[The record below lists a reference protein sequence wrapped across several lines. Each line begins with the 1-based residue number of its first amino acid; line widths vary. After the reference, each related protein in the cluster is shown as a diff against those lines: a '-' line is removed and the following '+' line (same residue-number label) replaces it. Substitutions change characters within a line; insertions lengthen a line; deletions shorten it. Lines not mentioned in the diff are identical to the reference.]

1 MRKQTSLAGSWQFKL
16 DPEGTLRVQ
25 DVAPDQTIQVPM
37 PWQAAFPELE
47 KYSGFAWYQ
56 REIDLTEDWL
66 TEHLLLTFGAV
77 DYWCEVF
84 VNGQRVGEH
93 EGGYTRFSF
102 DIRPYVQA
110 GSNQIAVRVYD
121 AAYPNMVVPRWYE
134 DGAAPG
140 NPPFNPL
147 HVPHGK
153 QSWYY
158 ECGGIWQDVTL
169 TALPA
174 VYVDQ
179 VQITTDIHSGTA
191 TVNVKLGGTP
201 NSGATLQVAID
212 GIDGA
217 AAELALRSGQQEV
230 SLTVTVPEPTW
241 WTPETPQLYTATVSL
256 GDVTS
261 GDQDAQNIRFGF
273 RHIAINGGQLLLN
286 GEPIYMLAA
295 LDQDMYHRTIYTV
308 PSEEYLR
315 DEFRKAKELGLNTLR
330 CHIKP
335 PDPLY
340 MDLADEM
347 GLLTWIEI
355 PSWRTFY
362 PRTQLQYARFNV
374 TDDIK
379 ARARQTLEEMIARD
393 FNHPSLIIWTIVNE
407 DWGTSVNISPN
418 DRAWLAEMYDY
429 GKQLDTTRLVVD
441 NSACIMNVH
450 VKSDIDDYHVYTNI
464 PGQEAFFDTFIE
476 NFSRR
481 ANWSYTGQG
490 EAQRTGEEVLIL
502 SEFGNW
508 GLPTLKA
515 LRESDGSVP
524 EWFKLGPWWSAGEG
538 EPGWPKDVESRFQKL
553 GLSDIWKDF
562 DTFAEASQ
570 WHQYTAMKYEIEAMR
585 RQPQLMGYV
594 ITELSD
600 IYWESNGLLDFNR
613 GKKVYHDVFA
623 LINTPDV
630 VLPRLPR
637 YNTWDDQT
645 LPFQVTGSHFSGSD
659 WSQISLTTSAN
670 GDVSTIDIPALGR
683 GEVANWGVQSLNFGE
698 VNAPEVQS
706 VQFAVSSGR
715 DIVAQNDVKVL
726 VLPAEHRTPHYTG
739 SLTIDTPFDPFADL
753 SSPKAPTPFGGV
765 LQALGYPVTETF
777 SPEALIV
784 TTHPTDEALN
794 EVRRGGRMLYIA
806 NGLGPFFWYQGRGGI
821 YGGSWITSYTWVR
834 DGIFK
839 RVAISNPLSMPYA
852 AVMPT
857 GVFAGLPFEDPSVQQ
872 DFLSGQIT
880 GWIGHPAVNTV
891 QFRYGEG
898 IVLMTTFN
906 FVGALS
912 QPTADPVAVAM
923 LHDLVEYV
931 TSDACQPTLTTNYDG
946 VRSQFD
952 QVVGHVGG

>member
-1 MRKQTSLAGSWQFKL
+1 MRKQRSLSGSWQFKL
-16 DPEGTLRVQ
+16 DPEGTLRVH
-25 DVAPDQTIQVPM
+25 DLAPDQTIQVPM
-37 PWQAAFPELE
+37 PWQAAFPEME
-47 KYSGFAWYQ
+47 KYSGFAWYSL
-56 REIDLTEDWL
+56 EVELTEDWL
-66 TEHLLLTFGAV
+66 TSHLLLTFGAV

-93 EGGYTRFSF
+93 EGGYTQFSF
-102 DIRPYVQA
+102 DIRSFVQA

-121 AAYPNMVVPRWYE
+121 AAYPNLVVPRWYE
-134 DGAAPG
+134 DGPAPG
-140 NPPFNPL
+140 NPPFDPL
-147 HVPHGK
+147 HLPHGK

-174 VYVDQ
+174 AYLDQ
-179 VQITTDIHSGTA
+179 VRITTDIHINA
-191 TVNVKLGGTP
+191 VTVNVRLAGAVI
-201 NSGATLQVAID
+201 SGASLKISIE
-212 GIDGA
+212 GIEDA
-217 AAELALRSGQQEV
+217 AAEIALVAGQQEY
-230 SLTVTVPEPTW
+230 SLSITVPDAAW
-241 WTPETPQLYTATVSL
+241 WTPETPQLYTAVVTL
-256 GDVTS
+256 GDLDEQS
-261 GDQDAQNIRFGF
+261 IRFGF
-273 RHIAINGGQLLLN
+273 REIALSEGQLLLN

-295 LDQDMYHRTIYTV
+295 LDQDMYHNTIYTV

-315 DEFRKAKELGLNTLR
+315 DEFKKAKELGLNTLR

-340 MDLADEM
+340 LDLADEI

-362 PRTQLQYARFNV
+362 VKTQLQYSRFNV

-379 ARARQTLEEMIARD
+379 ARARQTLEEIIERD

-407 DWGTSVNISPN
+407 DWGTTVNLSTN
-418 DRAWLAEMYDY
+418 DREWLAEMYDY
-429 GKQLDTTRLVVD
+429 GKQLDPTRLVVD

-464 PGQEAFFDTFIE
+464 PGQESFFDAFIE

-490 EAQRTGEEVLIL
+490 EAQRTGQEALIL

-515 LRESDGSVP
+515 LREKDGSLP
-524 EWFKLGPWWSAGEG
+524 EWFKLGPWWSGWEG
-538 EPGWPKDVESRFQKL
+538 EPGWPKDVESRFRHL
-553 GLSDIWKDF
+553 GLSAIWKDF
-562 DTFAEASQ
+562 DAFAEASQ
-570 WHQYTAMKYEIEAMR
+570 WHQYNAMKYEIEVMR
-585 RQPQLMGYV
+585 RQPELIGYV

-613 GKKVYHDVFA
+613 GKKVYHDLFA
-623 LINTPDV
+623 AINAPDV

-637 YNTWDDQT
+637 YNTWDDQP
-645 LPFQVTGSHFSGSD
+645 LPIQITGSHYSSAD
-659 WSQISLTTSAN
+659 WSDIRLTTSVN
-670 GDVSTIDIPALGR
+670 DEVNTVNLPALGR
-683 GEVANWGVQSLNFGE
+683 GQVANWGVQTVRFAAVSEPALQT
-698 VNAPEVQS
+698 VQL
-706 VQFAVSSGR
+706 AVSSGR
-715 DIVAQNDVKVL
+715 DVLAQNDVKVL
-726 VLPAEHRTPHYTG
+726 VLPAESRAARYTG
-739 SLTIDTPFDPFADL
+739 SLTIDTPVDPFAEFDA
-753 SSPKAPTPFGGV
+753 PKAVPPFGGV
-765 LQALGYPVTETF
+765 LQSLGYPVTDTL

-784 TTHPTDEALN
+784 TTHPTDEAL
-794 EVRRGGRMLYIA
+794 EAVRRGGRMLYIA
-806 NGLGPFFWYQGRGGI
+806 NSVGPFFWYQGRGGI

-839 RVAISNPLSMPYA
+839 RVAITNPLSLPFA

-857 GVFAGLPFEDPSVQQ
+857 GVFANLPFEDPSVQK

-912 QPTADPVAVAM
+912 QTNADPVGVAM
-923 LHDLVEYV
+923 LHDLIEYV

-946 VRSQFD
+946 ARPE
-952 QVVGHVGG
+952 QVVGQVGG